1 LQSKLLFRPYLTNI
15 CVAHNMEEKLV
26 RFAKSARKH
35 HIGKAHVL
43 FVLERFEPI
52 AELPSDGEDQKLLW
66 IGLDDRGLELEVVA
80 LKLAEYILVIHVM
93 PRSFRR
99 GE

>member
-1 LQSKLLFRPYLTNI
+1 MF
-15 CVAHNMEEKLV
+15 EKEV

-35 HIGKAHVL
+35 RIGKAHVL
-43 FVLERFEPI
+43 FVLENNEPVTF
-52 AELPSDGEDQKLLW
+52 LPIDGEDQKLLW
-66 IGLDDRGLELEVVA
+66 IGHDDRGLELEIVA

-99 GE
+99 RN